1 MASTACGYTLL
12 DARHFIRLLNEVL
25 LRFAYGPFND
35 CVGLLVGDHQSVV
48 ARLSLLLM
56 IHFEPARIKSSENRI

>member
-35 CVGLLVGDHQSVV
+35 CVGLLVEDHQS
-48 ARLSLLLM
+48 LSLLLM
-56 IHFEPARIKSSENRI
+56 IHFEPAGIKSSENRI